1 MNRVIKILMERDGMT
16 KEEATDL
23 LHEVQDMMQEC
34 SYEPVECEEII
45 TSELGLEPDYICDI
59 FGL

>member
-1 MNRVIKILMERDGMT
+1 MDRVVQILMERDDMT
-16 KEEATDL
+16 KAEATDL

-34 SYEPVECEEII
+34 EYEPVECEATIA
-45 TSELGLEPDYICDI
+45 SELGLELDYICDI

>member
-1 MNRVIKILMERDGMT
+1 MERDRMT
-16 KEEATDL
+16 KQEATDL

-34 SYEPVECEEII
+34 EYEPVECEAI
-45 TSELGLEPDYICDI
+45 TASELGLELDYICDI

>member
-34 SYEPVECEEII
+34 SYEPVECEEIVA
-45 TSELGLEPDYICDI
+45 SELGLELDYIMDI
-59 FGL
+59 L